1 MLYFIV
7 VWINHFLSILLIV
20 SNLELS
26 PKRQRLLVDF
36 KTRSISRD
44 RDVSESL
51 VIDSDTS
58 YIIDPVIFNQPV
70 SHLPSYKDKSLIF
83 WSSLLSFKSVPSS
96 PKALA
101 IVPSVSNT
109 STVSTLTLIPTAC
122 NTSSVANSIP
132 ESFDEPFKPLPIRP
146 VTQSQSKVNYISFQS
161 PGYYMGKGR
170 TSNGVIPS
178 NAIITF
184 FFANSHEPYKS
195 KTYTNAVNTLFSYQK
210 QWQQALQEE
219 IDPLYKIKT
228 WILTD
233 LLPGQKNLDRKWIYK
248 LKRGLDRVIQR
259 YKAWCIVKKFQ
270 QQEAID
276 YNKIFASVV
285 KPRSYNAI
293 FTISTSQDWEIEQID
308 VRTAFLDGRIT
319 ENIYVY

>member
-1 MLYFIV
+1 MLILSGKIMLYLIV

-44 RDVSESL
+44 TDVSESL

-83 WSSLLSFKSVPSS
+83 WSSLLSFKSVPSR

-109 STVSTLTLIPTAC
+109 STVSTLTLIPTAR
-122 NTSSVANSIP
+122 NTSSVVNSIP

-161 PGYYMGKGR
+161 PGYYMGKAELQ
-170 TSNGVIPS
+170 TESSPATLLS
-178 NAIITF
+178 LF
-184 FFANSHEPYKS
+184 FLQIHMSLTNLRRVQTQLIHCFLIKNSGS
-195 KTYTNAVNTLFSYQK
+195 K
-210 QWQQALQEE
+210 
-219 IDPLYKIKT
+219 PC
-228 WILTD
+228 
-233 LLPGQKNLDRKWIYK
+233 R
-248 LKRGLDRVIQR
+248 RR
-259 YKAWCIVKKFQ
+259 
-270 QQEAID
+270 
-276 YNKIFASVV
+276 
-285 KPRSYNAI
+285 
-293 FTISTSQDWEIEQID
+293 
-308 VRTAFLDGRIT
+308 
-319 ENIYVY
+319 